1 MTPENEKD
9 LGFILK
15 IVKWG
20 TIGYFSPFIAIGMIF
35 AGIFLLAIIHNIV
48 IKLGYVFHLL
58 VNINP

>member
-15 IVKWG
+15 AVKWG
-20 TIGYFSPFIAIGMIF
+20 AIGYFSPFIAIGIIF

-58 VNINP
+58 LNIIQ